1 MEEKSAFDTFELNL
15 SEEIKGYLRET
26 STWTLFLS
34 ILGFVGIGFM
44 VLAGIFMS
52 VLFASTGV
60 QDPYESLGFSMSWMG
75 GFYIILAV
83 VYFFP
88 VLYLF
93 KFSRKMKSAITSKN
107 NNDLTT
113 AFQNLKS
120 HYKFV
125 GILTI
130 ALIALYILFAIF
142 IGASAAAAF

>member
-34 ILGFVGIGFM
+34 ILGFVGIGIM

-130 ALIALYILFAIF
+130 ALIALYIL
-142 IGASAAAAF
+142 